1 MEDQIQ
7 INLLETHT
15 QRSTMSGPLEGYK
28 VVDLTQ
34 VVSGPLATMLLADQ
48 GAEVIKIEPTTGLG
62 DVTRL
67 PSFDKGGIGAFY
79 LNNNRRKKSLSIDL
93 SEEAGKQ
100 IVLDLCTNADVFVQ
114 NFRPGAIER
123 LGLSYMDIQKV
134 NPDIIYISISGFGPT
149 GPYSDRPVLD
159 PVIQGVCGVIS
170 RQLNPQVPFPDLI
183 RNLFADKS
191 TALTVAQATTAALLA
206 RERGNGGQLVEIPMV
221 DACMYFFWPD
231 AMMDLTLT
239 DDDANG
245 GVLLSTVYNLTEC
258 SDGKI
263 VYFAATDAQRAGVCE
278 AVGHPEW
285 AEDERFSSMQALAA
299 NPQNFILLG
308 GMLAE
313 AFLEMTCV
321 EVITA
326 LIEADVPAG
335 PVLTGEEAVV
345 DPQVLHNETL
355 VEWQHPD
362 AGTVRQPRPAARFS
376 GTPTDLNFSGAHRG
390 QHNVEVL
397 LGLGY
402 SEQQVEELKT
412 NGTIG

>member
-1 MEDQIQ
+1 M
-7 INLLETHT
+7 T
-15 QRSTMSGPLEGYK
+15 GPLEGYK
-28 VVDLTQ
+28 IIDLTQ

-48 GAEVIKIEPTTGLG
+48 GADVIKIEPITGLG

-79 LNNNRRKKSLSIDL
+79 LNNNRKKKSLSLDL
-93 SEEAGKQ
+93 STDIGRK
-100 IVLDLCTNADVFVQ
+100 IVLDLCAESDIFIQ

-123 LGLSYMDIQKV
+123 LDLSYDDIREV
-134 NPDIIYISISGFGPT
+134 NSEIIYISISGFGPS
-149 GPYSDRPVLD
+149 GPYADRPVLD

-170 RQLNPQVPFPDLI
+170 RQLNPQIPFPDLI
-183 RNLFADKS
+183 RNLYADKS
-191 TALTVAQATTAALLA
+191 TALTVAQAATAALLA
-206 RERGNGGQLVEIPMV
+206 RERGNGGQKVDIPMV

-263 VYFAATDAQRAGVCE
+263 VYFAASDAQRSGVCE

-285 AEDERFSSMQALAA
+285 AEDERFSSMQVLAA

-308 GMLAE
+308 EMLAE
-313 AFLEMTCV
+313 AFVEMTCE
-321 EVITA
+321 EVIAA
-326 LIEADVPAG
+326 LIAADVPAG
-335 PVLTGEEAVV
+335 PLLTGEEAVV
-345 DPQVLHNETL
+345 DPQIVHNETL
-355 VEWQHPD
+355 IEWEHPD

-376 GTPTDLNFSGAHRG
+376 KTPTDLEFSGAHRG
-390 QHNVEVL
+390 QHNHEIL
-397 LGLGY
+397 SGLGY
-402 SEQQVEELKT
+402 SEKAIEGLRG
-412 NGTIG
+412 NGVIG